1 MNKKIVVI
9 LIVLVALIIIAF
21 QFFSNSEPTETILPS
36 NPNITDEKNV
46 VEVTDSKRIEMI
58 KNDSYLDILLQI
70 KTFDELNISYEPL
83 LEAAMRIARELDLYQ
98 TPENGVYIEFV
109 PRDTI
114 HTLIYELSG
123 IRVENPIII
132 EDFYYL
138 YDSENDYYYIVP
150 SGADWLK
157 LGDINSIHYTSTPDQ
172 YIISCSAENVTDYFI
187 KTTYP
192 NVDIRLK
199 YKPANTYI
207 KYQLISINVGKSTT
221 EVLEPEIED
230 YSLYEDLITSSGEVL
245 NAQENINHSGEIS
258 YSENDSNFTDEVSNL
273 ENN

>member
-157 LGDINSIHYTSTPDQ
+157 LGDINSIHYTPDQ
-172 YIISCSAENVTDYFI
+172 YIISCSAENVTDYVI